1 MATHFVT
8 GGTGLVGR
16 QLIADLVSDGLH
28 VQALGRSGEALRQLD
43 ALGAEPVYGDLA
55 TRGVW
60 QDDAADAQVL
70 WHLALPRVR
79 TPLRGP
85 RVRKDAQLAWRGAH
99 NLVAHGDPDR
109 TVVAASHVLAWGDHG
124 ADPVTAHTDP
134 DPVAMGHWALAAEQG
149 PEGLGLR
156 SVRLGW
162 TYGPDGLFTDLA
174 LAVRRRQFRIVG
186 DGSNRLPLLSAP
198 DAVRALRAAEFA
210 TPGVY
215 AACEPDPP
223 TQEALIHHICAALG
237 APRPDRVPPRLA
249 ALSLG
254 GPMAA
259 ALRASINIQDTG
271 LAGVGW
277 RPADD
282 WRASLLEL
290 SLPAGARR

>member
-16 QLIADLVSDGLH
+16 QLIADLALDGIH
-28 VQALGRSGEALRQLD
+28 VQALGRTGEALRQLD

-55 TRGVW
+55 TPGLW
-60 QDDAADAQVL
+60 QDDAAAAEVL

-79 TPLRGP
+79 TPLRSP

-109 TVVAASHVLAWGDHG
+109 TVVAASHVLVWGDHG

-134 DPVAMGHWALAAEQG
+134 DPIAMGHWALAAEQALEG
-149 PEGLGLR
+149 PGLR
-156 SVRLGW
+156 VVRLGW
-162 TYGPDGLFTDLA
+162 TYGPDGMFTELA

-186 DGSNRLPLLSAP
+186 DGRTVCHCSAP
-198 DAVRALRAAEFA
+198 RTRCAPCAPPQFA

-223 TQEALIHHICAALG
+223 TQEALIHHICAGLG
-237 APRPDRVPPRLA
+237 APRPDRVPPHLA
-249 ALSLG
+249 TLSLG
-254 GPMAA
+254 GPMAE
-259 ALRASINIQDTG
+259 ALRASINVQDSG
-271 LAGVGW
+271 LADIGW

-290 SLPAGARR
+290 SLPAGTRR